1 MTLFFTQTGTPSYLA
16 KGFEAFFGGKETIDY
31 CSQTMALFQP
41 KHTYRFTENMDFSNF
56 LVNPDATLITV
67 MVQLPNGTSIIS
79 DSLESS
85 LTTENN
91 VLDNVYSAKTTD
103 NVLSLTMTL
112 SQPNAVY
119 YLCLLSLIII
129 VSAILFSIYKW
140 LSHR

>member
-1 MTLFFTQTGTPSYLA
+1 
-16 KGFEAFFGGKETIDY
+16 
-31 CSQTMALFQP
+31 
-41 KHTYRFTENMDFSNF
+41 MDFSNF
-56 LVNPDATLITV
+56 LVQPDATLITV

-91 VLDNVYSAKTTD
+91 ILDNVYSAKTTD
-103 NVLSLTMTL
+103 SVLSLTMTL

-129 VSAILFSIYKW
+129 VSAILLDVYKRQILDIA
-140 LSHR
+140 LSCGYENLSYFNRSFKKRYKKTPSEYRRGSDET

>member
-1 MTLFFTQTGTPSYLA
+1 M
-16 KGFEAFFGGKETIDY
+16 
-31 CSQTMALFQP
+31 
-41 KHTYRFTENMDFSNF
+41 
-56 LVNPDATLITV
+56 NPDATLITV

-129 VSAILFSIYKW
+129 VSAILFHIQMAQPPLNAV
-140 LSHR
+140 LSLSFCLY